1 MDDTR
6 LWMRTQEEHTRTEL
20 ASELRMMS
28 LVESMLNLKYM
39 EEIKTGC

>member
-1 MDDTR
+1 MDDAR
-6 LWMRTQEEHTRTEL
+6 VWMRTQEEHTTTEL

-28 LVESMLNLKYM
+28 LVDSMLNLKYM